1 MKQFIKFGMVGVTNT
16 LLSYFLNIAT
26 LYLLRDKGLSYD
38 YMIANIVAF
47 LISVL
52 WSFYWNN
59 CLVFETKQ
67 GVRNILKALLKTYI
81 SYGVTGIVLNNIL
94 SFLWIDVLGISK
106 LIAPMINLIFSVPIN
121 FLLNK
126 YWAFKN

>member
-38 YMIANIVAF
+38 YMIANVVAF

-52 WSFYWNN
+52 WSFYYSIQRPEHQDEMY
-59 CLVFETKQ
+59 LTRDSREGYAEEKFGERIATPVT
-67 GVRNILKALLKTYI
+67 
-81 SYGVTGIVLNNIL
+81 SVTG
-94 SFLWIDVLGISK
+94 SQ
-106 LIAPMINLIFSVPIN
+106 
-121 FLLNK
+121 
-126 YWAFKN
+126 

>member
-1 MKQFIKFGMVGVTNT
+1 MRISTFFYT
-16 LLSYFLNIAT
+16 L
-26 LYLLRDKGLSYD
+26 
-38 YMIANIVAF
+38 
-47 LISVL
+47 
-52 WSFYWNN
+52 
-59 CLVFETKQ
+59 KQ

>member
-26 LYLLRDKGLSYD
+26 LYLLKDKGLSYD
-38 YMIANIVAF
+38 YMIANVVAF

-59 CLVFETKQ
+59 RLVFETKQ
-67 GVRNILKALLKTYI
+67 GTKNILKALLKTYI

-94 SFLWIDVLGISK
+94 SFLWIDVIGISK

-126 YWAFKN
+126 YWAFKS

>member
-16 LLSYFLNIAT
+16 LLSYFLNIGT
-26 LYLLRDKGLSYD
+26 LYLLRDSGLAYD
-38 YMIANIVAF
+38 YVIANIVAF
-47 LISVL
+47 FISVL

-59 CLVFETKQ
+59 RLVFDTKQ
-67 GVRNILKALLKTYI
+67 GWKNVLKALLKTYI

-94 SFLWIDVLGISK
+94 SFIWIDIMGISK
-106 LIAPMINLIFSVPIN
+106 LIAPMINLVFSVPIN